1 MKTLPACLPLFLLG
15 LCVAGAQSS
24 RQIQPAN
31 PPSQTHPTATDSIT
45 VTTTLEPLP
54 LAESNRSV
62 NLINP
67 RDQPLVSNSA
77 VDYLRQDSSLNLQA
91 RAPNGVQAD
100 LSLRGTTFE
109 QSLILLN
116 GLRINDAETGHL
128 NLDIPIPLDAIT
140 RIDILHGSGST
151 FYGSDAI
158 GGAVNLLTQPPAP
171 GLTIIGSA
179 GGGSYNSTEQH
190 LRASYTQGSVAE
202 QLTGSR
208 DSSDGFIPDRN
219 YSSNALASETWLTW
233 KPGAQ
238 NYSSDV
244 LLATSDRLY
253 GASQFYGPY
262 PSWERTKGWF
272 ASLQQQLGQQTVA
285 SFGYRRHTDLFV
297 LFVDQ
302 PAIYENNHITTSYEG
317 ALRRADTFGPN
328 TTLSYGVE
336 ADGDTIHSNSLGQ
349 HSRNQGAA
357 YANLNLTAL
366 RRFSLSLGARDEIL
380 TGNSDGTNNVFSP
393 SIAAAFTLTRT
404 TRLRASAG
412 HGFRL
417 PTYVD
422 LYYADPT
429 TIGNPNLKPESS
441 WSYEAGIEWTPVS
454 SRITLNAAAFRLQQ
468 KDTIDYAKTNLATPA
483 LTFAEP
489 WQATNI
495 QNLNITGAEAT
506 VHLRLT
512 NNQQLQFS
520 YTAAHAASPPSNIL
534 SEYAYNYAPQNALF
548 IWTGQFHQLGART
561 QVNVVQ
567 KTQHTAYPLWDIA
580 LTRNTGHLRPYLRA
594 LNLSNTGYQ
603 EIPQVPLQGRTVMA
617 GMEFNW
623 SRM

>member
-1 MKTLPACLPLFLLG
+1 MKRHLPLILLCLG
-15 LCVAGAQSS
+15 TANAQ
-24 RQIQPAN
+24 QPQPADT
-31 PPSQTHPTATDSIT
+31 PPPQTKSASTLAQNIT

-67 RDQPLVSNSA
+67 RDQPLISNSV
-77 VDYLRQDSSLNLQA
+77 VDYLRQDASLNLQA
-91 RAPNGVQAD
+91 RVPNGVQAD

-116 GLRINDAETGHL
+116 GLRINDPETGHL
-128 NLDIPIPLDAIT
+128 NLDIAIPLDAVT
-140 RIDILHGSGST
+140 RVDILHGSGST

-179 GGGSYNSTEQH
+179 AGGSYNSIEQH
-190 LRASYTQGSVAE
+190 LRAAYTHGPLAE
-202 QLTGSR
+202 QLTASR
-208 DSSDGFIPDRN
+208 DTSDGFIPDRN
-219 YSSNALASETWLTW
+219 YSSNALASETWLTT
-233 KPGAQ
+233 KPGTT
-238 NYSSDV
+238 DI
-244 LLATSDRLY
+244 LLATSDRPY

-272 ASLQQQLGQQTVA
+272 ASIQQQLGLQTAA

-317 ALRRADTFGPN
+317 ALRRAQTLRPN

-349 HSRNQGAA
+349 HARNQGAA
-357 YANLNLTAL
+357 YANLNLAVL

-380 TGNSDGTNNVFSP
+380 TGNSSGNNNVFSP
-393 SIAAAFTLTRT
+393 SVAAAYTLTPT
-404 TRLRASAG
+404 IRLRASAG
-412 HGFRL
+412 YGFRL

-422 LYYADPT
+422 LYYSDPT
-429 TIGNPNLKPESS
+429 TIGNPNLQPESS
-441 WSYEAGIEWTPVS
+441 WSYEAGAEWTPTN
-454 SRITLNAAAFRLQQ
+454 SRLTLNAAAFRLQE
-468 KDTIDYAKTNLATPA
+468 KNAIDYAKTILATPA

-489 WQATNI
+489 WQAINI

-506 VHLRLT
+506 VRLRLT

-520 YTAAHAASPPSNIL
+520 YTAAHAAPPPPNLL
-534 SEYAYNYAPQNALF
+534 SEYAYNYAAQNALF
-548 IWTGQFHQLGART
+548 LWTGILPGTFRQLTAHT
-561 QVNVVQ
+561 QINIVQ
-567 KTQHTAYPLWDIA
+567 KTQHTAYPLWDLA
-580 LTRNTGHLRPYLRA
+580 LSRNTGHLRPYLRA

-603 EIPQVPLQGRTVMA
+603 EIPQVPLQGRTIMA
-617 GMEFNW
+617 GAEFNW
-623 SRM
+623 SSARH